1 MSEKLITIA
10 EFGSPIEA
18 HLMRI
23 RLEEEGIEC
32 FIIDELI
39 PLWFAPIGTG
49 DFSVKLQVQES
60 DKDRALQ
67 ILHNKQ
73 PDNNPDAGSN
83 QRDKE

>member
-1 MSEKLITIA
+1 MSEKLVTVA

-18 HLMRI
+18 HLLRI
-23 RLEEEGIEC
+23 RLEEEGVEC
-32 FIIDELI
+32 FIIDEYM

-49 DFSVKLQVQES
+49 DFSVKLQVRES

-73 PDNNPDAGSN
+73 PDNNSDTDSH
-83 QRDKE
+83 QDDK

>member
-1 MSEKLITIA
+1 MSEKLITVA

-18 HLMRI
+18 HLVRI

-32 FIIDELI
+32 FIADEYI

-60 DKDRALQ
+60 DKDMALQ
-67 ILHNKQ
+67 ILQKQQ
-73 PDNNPDAGSN
+73 PDTNSDADSIK
-83 QRDKE
+83 DAK